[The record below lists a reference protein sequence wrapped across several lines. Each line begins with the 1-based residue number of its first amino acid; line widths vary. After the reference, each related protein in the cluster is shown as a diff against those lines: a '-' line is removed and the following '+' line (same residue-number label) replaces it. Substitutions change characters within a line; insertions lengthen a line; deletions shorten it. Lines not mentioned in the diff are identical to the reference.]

1 MTTIEEFNNLSKKYQ
16 NRIKKALQATEW
28 YHATTRSQLTSLQ
41 NGIDIN
47 HNLNNALDFG
57 AGFYLTSDLEK
68 AKEYIGNNRKYE
80 NVDSIFLNN
89 DLKSDP
95 IVLQYHID
103 NLWDIFFDSP
113 NYKVCVFPT
122 YNDEFANF
130 VFENR
135 SDVSIVH
142 HDYDFIYGGQTDSN
156 PSKLMADYQNNAISR
171 DAVIEGLKKHN
182 PQTQLYIH
190 NQDFCDNLEID
201 GIIDITN
208 N

>member
-1 MTTIEEFNNLSKKYQ
+1 MTTIDEFNNLSKKYQ

-28 YHATTRSQLTSLQ
+28 YHATTQSQLTSLQ
-41 NGIDIN
+41 KGIDVN
-47 HNLNNALDFG
+47 YNLNNALDFG

-68 AKEYIGNNRKYE
+68 AKVYIGNNRKYE

-103 NLWDIFFDSP
+103 NLWDIFIDSP
-113 NYKVCVFPT
+113 NYKSCVFPT

-130 VFENR
+130 VFQSR

-156 PSKLMADYQNNAISR
+156 PSKLMSDYQNNTISR
-171 DAVIEGLKKHN
+171 EAVIEGLKKHN

-190 NQDFCDNLEID
+190 NQDFCDNLKID
-201 GIIDITN
+201 GIIDVTN